1 MWNIGIDAHKRRC
14 ELTAKDGDGKLVR
27 RKNFAHTPEGWRDA
41 LRDAPAGSRV
51 AVECVGWYQPIF
63 DLLDELG
70 MNGILVHAK
79 DVTLIAR
86 SKKKT
91 DRRDS
96 EVLVDLL
103 RSGFLPTAHVPSRPT
118 RELRELT
125 RHRDDIVKQA
135 TATKN
140 RVHRLLERAWIQLP
154 EVTDLFGDAGRRF
167 LDNVHV
173 SQAQHL
179 VLVALLRELDCLNDL
194 RGTLDAQIAA
204 AVQHDADVQ
213 LLLGIDGLSV
223 IGAATLRAEFDDVM
237 RFPNRATIRSNFGL
251 ATSVRDSADTQ
262 RRGHI
267 TKQGPGVVRKILVQ
281 GALHFKRNNP
291 NAERKHTRLSEA
303 RGAGI
308 ARVAAGAD
316 LLDTA
321 YQVLKTR
328 TPYYYADAARQKR
341 KNAELRTM
349 AAAAQRLS
357 VS

>member
-1 MWNIGIDAHKRRC
+1 MWHIGVDAHKKRC
-14 ELTAKDGDGKLVR
+14 ELTAKDDDGRLVR
-27 RKNFAHTPEGWRDA
+27 RQNFAHTPEGWRRA
-41 LRDAPAGSRV
+41 FEGAPRGSRV

-63 DLLDELG
+63 DLLEEIG
-70 MNGILVHAK
+70 MVGILVHAK

-103 RSGFLPTAHVPSRPT
+103 RSGFLPTAHVPSKAT

-125 RHRDDIVKQA
+125 RHRDDIVQA
-135 TATKN
+135 ATRCKN
-140 RVHRLLERAWIQLP
+140 RVHRVLERAWVPLP
-154 EVTDLFGDAGRRF
+154 DVADLFGDAGRQF
-167 LDNVHV
+167 LANVKL
-173 SQAQHL
+173 SPAQQL
-179 VLVALLRELDCLNDL
+179 VLTALLRELDCLTQL
-194 RGTLDAQIAA
+194 RDTMDAQIAV
-204 AVQHDADVQ
+204 AVQDDADVH
-213 LLLGIDGLSV
+213 LLLGMDGLSIV
-223 IGAATLRAEFDDVM
+223 GAATLRAEFDNVQ

-262 RRGHI
+262 HRGHI

-291 NAERKHTRLSEA
+291 NAERKHARLKTA
-303 RGAGI
+303 RGHGI
-308 ARVAAGAD
+308 ARVATAGD

-321 YQVLKTR
+321 YQVLKHQ
-328 TPYYYADAARQKR
+328 TPYLFANAARHKR
-341 KNAELRTM
+341 KITELRSM